1 MTHTGEI
8 DIVEINNVIQNITQ
22 IAQQTSN
29 QAEILVETMVE
40 ESTLPCR
47 PGVIGCNG
55 SSKINGYFSISIISL
70 LIFVCSNFIFL
81 P

>member
-1 MTHTGEI
+1 LTHTGEI

-22 IAQQTSN
+22 IAQQTTN

-55 SSKINGYFSISIISL
+55 SSKINGYFSILIISL